1 MNPHDQANLQFL
13 LNADTAVMQDWFSKT
28 DHEDHVYAQE
38 LLAAHA
44 ADLRAQSM
52 DLRIEAELI
61 AMNNQYTQA
70 VTVINNLI

>member
-1 MNPHDQANLQFL
+1 MNAHDQANLQFL

-28 DHEDHVYAQE
+28 DHDDHVYAQE

-52 DLRIEAELI
+52 DLRIEAELL
-61 AMNNQYTQA
+61 AMNNQYADAA
-70 VTVINNLI
+70 VAINNVI